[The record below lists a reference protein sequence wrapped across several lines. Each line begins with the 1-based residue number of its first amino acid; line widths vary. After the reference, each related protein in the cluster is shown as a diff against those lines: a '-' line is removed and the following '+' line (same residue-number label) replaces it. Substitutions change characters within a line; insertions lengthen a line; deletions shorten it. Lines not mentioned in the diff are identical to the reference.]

1 MKLTETNIISTKSEF
16 ETACDRFR
24 EKIEIRVTVIYD
36 KNCIY
41 GTNVLDCSV
50 NNTDTTRYMRALTDS
65 VFILYDA
72 TNPSERLS
80 KIIHMQTAA
89 AKIFFAG
96 SVDYELTN
104 MYDTL
109 KNEIKA
115 YLMENG
121 FYAESFR
128 ILYSKNF
135 EVEEF
140 VKHIHKIINA

>member
-1 MKLTETNIISTKSEF
+1 MKLTETNIISAKSEF
-16 ETACDRFR
+16 ETACDKFR
-24 EKIEIRVTVIYD
+24 EKIEIRLTVIYD

-50 NNTDTTRYMRALTDS
+50 NNTDTTRYMRALTDD

-80 KIIHMQTAA
+80 KIIQMQTDSANA
-89 AKIFFAG
+89 FFAG
-96 SVDYELTN
+96 GVDYELTN
-104 MYDTL
+104 KCDTL
-109 KNEIKA
+109 KNEIKE
-115 YLMENG
+115 YLIENG
-121 FYAESFR
+121 FYAERFR

-140 VKHIHKIINA
+140 VKSIHKLTNA

>member
-1 MKLTETNIISTKSEF
+1 MKLTETNIIDTKNEF

-24 EKIEIRVTVIYD
+24 EKIQVRVTVIYD

-50 NNTDTTRYMRALTDS
+50 NNKDTTRYMRALTDD

-80 KIIHMQTAA
+80 KIIQMQTAS
-89 AKIFFAG
+89 AKMFFAG
-96 SVDYELTN
+96 GVDYELTN
-104 MYDTL
+104 KCDTL

-121 FYAESFR
+121 FYTERFR
-128 ILYSKNF
+128 ILYSKDF
-135 EVEEF
+135 EVKDF
-140 VKHIHKIINA
+140 VKRIYKLTND

>member
-1 MKLTETNIISTKSEF
+1 MKLTETNIIDAKSEF

-24 EKIEIRVTVIYD
+24 EKFEIRLTVIYD

-41 GTNVLDCSV
+41 GANVLDCSV

-80 KIIHMQTAA
+80 KIIQMQTAF
-89 AKIFFAG
+89 AKMFLG
-96 SVDYELTN
+96 GCVDYEATN
-104 MYDTL
+104 RCNTL

-115 YLMENG
+115 YLMENR
-121 FYAESFR
+121 FYAERFR

-135 EVEEF
+135 EVEDF
-140 VKHIHKIINA
+140 VKHIHKLSNA